1 MNIENKTLMITG
13 ANRGIGRALLGEALG
28 RGAKKIYAATRTGAL
43 QGTDE
48 RVTPLM
54 LDVTSPE
61 QIRAAAENVES
72 LDVLINSAGIDLHDD
87 LSDPRGIERH
97 LAVNLFGTYRVTQAF
112 LPLLVQSRGA
122 VINLL
127 SLAALAAVPFSPAYS
142 ISKAAA
148 FSLTQSL
155 RALWAARGVS
165 VHAIFAGPVDTDMTR
180 GLDVPK
186 ASPESVARAIFDGV
200 EKGDEDI
207 FADPMSA
214 SIADGWRSGTAKAL
228 EHQFRTFMPES
239 VLRIG

>member
-1 MNIENKTLMITG
+1 MNIENKTVMITG

-48 RVTPLM
+48 RATPLM

-61 QIRAAAENVES
+61 QIRAAAANVES

-87 LSDPRGIERH
+87 LSDRAGIERH
-97 LAVNLFGTYRVTQAF
+97 LAVNLFGTHGVTQAF

-180 GLDVPK
+180 GLDTPK
-186 ASPESVARAIFDGV
+186 TSPEAVARAIFDGV

-207 FADPMSA
+207 FADAMSA
-214 SIADGWRSGTAKAL
+214 SIADGWRSGAAKAL
-228 EHQFRTFMPES
+228 EHQFRAFLPES
-239 VLRIG
+239 VLRIA